1 MTWPRAREGAAVVP
15 ESKASEGD
23 SVRYVRRRG
32 IVARAG
38 EAGQGGDIVGDGGRG
53 RY

>member
-15 ESKASEGD
+15 ESKANEGD
-23 SVRYVRRRG
+23 SVRRRG

-38 EAGQGGDIVGDGGRG
+38 EAGQGGDIVGDGGKG